1 MASYTFFTNPMSRGQ
16 IARWA
21 LHEVGADYEQVIVE
35 YGARKP
41 AALLAANGLGKLP
54 TLVHHTSDGDYPI
67 AETSAICA
75 YLAETESGGALAPT
89 ARERAAYYR
98 WMFFAAGP
106 LEQAITARSMGFEPN
121 ERQRV
126 SVGFGCY
133 DLVVDTL
140 AAHLRGVDYVCGD
153 RFTMADVYLGSHVL
167 WGTMFKTLPELPE
180 FVAYGE
186 RLTQRTSYVEAK
198 AIDHA
203 LIAAAQA
210 AAQAASSE
218 AKV

>member
-1 MASYTFFTNPMSRGQ
+1 MASYTLFTNPMSRGQ

-35 YGARKP
+35 YGRPKP

-54 TLVHHTSDGDYPI
+54 TLVHHSEHGDYPV

-75 YLAETESGGALAPT
+75 YLAEVEAGGVLAPT
-89 ARERAAYYR
+89 EQERAAYCR

-121 ERQRV
+121 ERQQM
-126 SVGFGCY
+126 SVGFGTY
-133 DLVVDTL
+133 DRMVETL
-140 AAHLRGVDYVCGD
+140 ASHLREVEFICGS
-153 RFTMADVYLGSHVL
+153 RFTMADVYAGSDVI

-180 FVAYGE
+180 FLAYAARLME
-186 RLTQRTSYVEAK
+186 RPKYIEAK
-198 AIDHA
+198 AIDNA
-203 LIAAAQA
+203 LIAAAQEVKA
-210 AAQAASSE
+210 
-218 AKV
+218 

>member
-35 YGARKP
+35 YGAPKP

-54 TLVHHTSDGDYPI
+54 TLVHHTPDGDYPL

-75 YLAETESGGALAPT
+75 YLAETESGGALAPN
-89 ARERAAYYR
+89 AQERAAYYR
-98 WMFFAAGP
+98 WLFFAAGP
-106 LEQAITARSMGFEPN
+106 LEQAITAHSLGFEPN
-121 ERQRV
+121 ERQQR

-133 DLVVDTL
+133 DLVVDSL
-140 AAHLRGVDYVCGD
+140 AAHFRAHDFVCGT
-153 RFTMADVYLGSHVL
+153 RFTMADVYVGSHVL

-180 FVAYGE
+180 FLAYGA
-186 RLTQRTSYVEAK
+186 RLTQRLAYTEAK

-203 LIAAAQA
+203 LIAAAQ
-210 AAQAASSE
+210 E
-218 AKV
+218 AKA